1 MAALFFAGVA
11 ARRAGWARPEQGR
24 WLLGFVFNVGL
35 PILIFGALTGVTLAR
50 EHVLLPVTGVC
61 TMLIGWG
68 AAVLAARRFGLSPTG
83 TGALAL
89 CAMSINVSM
98 IYPFAALRFDDD
110 LFAQLVMFDM
120 GHAVMV
126 WTLSTVLACR
136 YGGHTGDIP
145 VLLKR
150 ALLAPPLWVLAL
162 ALVLNV
168 SGAPVPRRL
177 IDYSLAGGQIL
188 VLLVPLAMGLLV
200 TAHGLRRPEV
210 ATAVALRTGLGALAG
225 FALGLAFGFRGETAH
240 LAIVGAAAPV
250 GFSAVVLSAR
260 EGLDLDLAA
269 SAAAISVFLGS
280 LWIPVA
286 IGFV

>member
-1 MAALFFAGVA
+1 M
-11 ARRAGWARPEQGR
+11 
-24 WLLGFVFNVGL
+24 FNVGL
-35 PILIFGALTGVTLAR
+35 PILIFGALAGVPLAR

-68 AAVLAARRFGLSPTG
+68 AAAIAARRFELPPAG

-89 CAMSINVSM
+89 CAMSLNVSM
-98 IYPFAALRFDDD
+98 IYPFASLRFGPD

-126 WTLSTVLACR
+126 WTLSTVVACR

-145 VLLKR
+145 VLLRR

-162 ALVLNV
+162 ALALNLAD
-168 SGAPVPRRL
+168 APVPRAL
-177 IDYSLAGGQIL
+177 IDVSLFAGQAC

-200 TAHGLRRPEV
+200 SAHGLRRPEV
-210 ATAVALRTGLGALAG
+210 ATAVVLRSGLGALAG
-225 FALGLAFGFRGETAH
+225 FVLGLLFGFEGATAH
-240 LAIVGAAAPV
+240 LAIIGAAAPI
-250 GFSAVVLSAR
+250 GFSAVVLTAR
-260 EGLDLDLAA
+260 EGLDLDLSA